1 MALTAAGVG
10 SGIDVENILQQLGE
24 IERQPVVALE
34 AKKEAL
40 DVELSAFGTVKGAI
54 SSFQTA
60 VEALGSNAD
69 FGAFVASSSN
79 EEVFTATASNGQDAV
94 NQEVEVLAL
103 ATNHTLSSGAYAS
116 ADSSVETGSL
126 TFSSG
131 ENSFQIDVDGSNN
144 TLAGLRDSINDS
156 IENKTVSASIINV
169 DGGSRLILTAK
180 ESGIDGK
187 IDVSRNSNLP
197 LGDNSAGFQEI
208 KEATDASLIV
218 HGFQVT
224 RSSNTISDVI
234 SGVTL
239 DLTGVGKS
247 TVDSRRDLT
256 SLETALNEFVTSFNN
271 MNSTLTSMAQTDLQG
286 DQLPRGIEQRM
297 RNMFFN
303 AVDLGDGD
311 SASAL
316 DMGFSFDRY
325 GELSLDSSRYESALD
340 QGVNRFVNVFSQ
352 KDTGLSSIFSNLATE
367 YTQSGGIISDRE
379 DGVDTRKSALDDQIE
394 RLEYR
399 LEKSSVRLRSQFTAM
414 DLAVT
419 NLQQTSSFLTTRLGL
434 TDF

>member
-10 SGIDVENILQQLGE
+10 SGIDVESILQQLGE

-69 FGAFVASSSN
+69 FGAFVASSSD

-131 ENSFQIDVDGSNN
+131 ENSFQIDVDGNNN

-169 DGGSRLILTAK
+169 DGGSRLVLTAK

-224 RSSNTISDVI
+224 RSSNTINDVI

-271 MNSTLTSMAQTDLQG
+271 MNSTLTNMAQTDLQG

-311 SASAL
+311 SATAL

-352 KDTGLSSIFSNLATE
+352 NDTGLSSIFSDLATE

>member
-352 KDTGLSSIFSNLATE
+352 KETGLSSIFSNLATE